1 MLRQRSRGFTAGRS
15 GLVAAPSR
23 PGETADTERRGGRA
37 ITSLKRRRVLYAILS
52 LMVLLLL
59 SSMATGFD
67 LAVKLNYILALL
79 IIVSWLWSRAGAS
92 QLDAEVR
99 RPTGPFSVGDTVT
112 EEITIYNRGRT
123 PKAWVE
129 VEDKTSLPGVSF
141 SQVTPL
147 GIMVPFS
154 VVESEAQLTR
164 RGEFTLGPLVVR
176 VADPFS
182 LFPREIEFEGAEK
195 ALVYPRIVPLPD
207 FATPNPHLVGEHSR
221 RHRANVVSTDVASVR
236 EYAAG
241 DSISR
246 IHWLTT
252 ARTGRLMVKQFDQGS
267 SSHLWVIFDQH
278 QSAQAGEGADSTDEY
293 GATLAASV
301 VDRYGKNF
309 LPVGYSAHGSESMVS
324 PPEQSTSHRESV
336 MRHIAA
342 SKPVGKTPLIHVLGE
357 LEREFSQST
366 SLVVITASGDGEWV
380 EALAGL
386 QRRGVKVSTVVM
398 DSASFGGDD
407 NSLAIERLVG
417 AGIRTFRVRQG
428 DSLGNAMSAPVGWE
442 PPEVGSAQEQQEIST
457 NSDSVDAEVAADE
470 MAERPAASGGE
481 TKTPEVAD

>member
-1 MLRQRSRGFTAGRS
+1 MLRERPQGYTPGRT
-15 GLVAAPSR
+15 GLGATPAL
-23 PGETADTERRGGRA
+23 PGQTADTERSGGRV
-37 ITSLKRRRVLYAILS
+37 IRNLKRRPVLYAILS

-67 LAVKLNYILALL
+67 LAVRLNYILALL
-79 IIVSWLWSRAGAS
+79 IVVSWIWSRAGAS
-92 QLDAEVR
+92 QIDAEVR
-99 RPTGPFSVGDTVT
+99 RPSGPFSVGDTVN
-112 EEITIYNRGRT
+112 EQITIYNRGRT

-154 VVESEAQLTR
+154 VVDSQARLTK

-207 FATPNPHLVGEHSR
+207 FAAPNPHLVGEHSR

-267 SSHLWVIFDQH
+267 SSHLWVVFDQH
-278 QSAQAGEGADSTDEY
+278 VDSQAGEGEDSTDEY

-301 VDRYGKNF
+301 VDRYGKAF
-309 LPVGYSAHGSESMVS
+309 LPVGYSAHGSESLVAA
-324 PPEQSTSHRESV
+324 PEQSSAHKETV

-342 SKPVGKTPLIHVLGE
+342 SLPVGQTPLLNVLAD
-357 LEREFSQST
+357 LEREFSQAT
-366 SLVVITASGDGEWV
+366 SLVVITAAGDGEWV
-380 EALAGL
+380 EALSGL

-398 DSASFGGDD
+398 DRASFGGED
-407 NSLAIERLVG
+407 NSYAVERLVG
-417 AGIRTFRVRQG
+417 AGIKTFRVRHG
-428 DSLGNAMSAPVGWE
+428 DSLGGALSTAVGWE
-442 PPEVGSAQEQQEIST
+442 GPEASESAIVSDAPASDGVEESRMPTASSASSPP
-457 NSDSVDAEVAADE
+457 
-470 MAERPAASGGE
+470 AS
-481 TKTPEVAD
+481 EVAD